1 MFGNCTQDRSSNKK
15 WETEGVCSLKR
26 QWLPRT
32 RNVTS
37 QCRGR
42 SEVLPSLSIILKG
55 LAARLCPHII
65 DYSNRPQISHAMQM
79 RMWLILLC

>member
-1 MFGNCTQDRSSNKK
+1 MQDRSSNKK
-15 WETEGVCSLKR
+15 WELKGSAQMYLKR